1 MEPTYPIFDRVNSPA
16 DLKSLSDSELI
27 ALCAEL
33 RQYLVDSVGKTG
45 GHLASNLGVV
55 ELSVALHQVFDS
67 PDDRLIWDV
76 GHQCYVHKL
85 LTGRKDRFS
94 TIRQPGGLSGFTK
107 RSESEHDPFG
117 AGHSSTSLSA
127 ALGFAI
133 ADKLAGSDRC
143 TVAIVG
149 DGAFTGGL
157 IHEALDN
164 IEKDLRLII
173 VLNENEMSISPTR
186 GSFARHLSK
195 IRQSPRYHKTKKATR
210 RFIQKIPLI
219 GKPLFRGV
227 LAIKKSLKNFFYN
240 SNMFENM
247 GLYYLGPVDGNDY
260 TALRDMLAEAKSSG
274 QACLLHI
281 KTTKGK
287 GFAPAEEL
295 PNKFH
300 GILPNGAEAP
310 YNFSAEMGRLLCERA
325 ENNRSI
331 CAITAAMAEGCGLVE
346 FAERFPDRFFDV
358 GIAEEHALVFG
369 AGLAA
374 AGMKPIFAVYSTFL
388 QRGYDN
394 LIHDIALQNLPVT
407 ICIDRASLAKSD
419 GPTHHGIFDVAFL
432 GELPNMV
439 LYAPATFDSLSRA
452 LDASLSANAP
462 TAIRYPNSPD
472 HALNFLAQGDY
483 PFRRCF
489 ERMDECDC
497 VIVTYGCTVQDARIA
512 SERLL
517 KEGIVCG
524 ILLLEQLLPVRVPAA
539 ALAKLLPEGGIPLL
553 FWEEGIRAGGL
564 SMLLCDAL
572 ERDPDAAER
581 FSRCPRRTLA
591 IDDPFIV
598 PNAGETA
605 QSAMGIDVESAM
617 RAIREL
623 VGEKKG

>member
-1 MEPTYPIFDRVNSPA
+1 MEVSYPIFDRVNSPT
-16 DLKSLSDSELI
+16 DLKSLSDSELS

-55 ELSVALHQVFDS
+55 ELSVALHQVFDTPS
-67 PDDRLIWDV
+67 DRLIWDV

-85 LTGRKDRFS
+85 LTERKDAFS
-94 TIRQPGGLSGFTK
+94 TIRQAGGLSGFTK
-107 RSESEHDPFG
+107 RSESVYDPFG

-127 ALGFAI
+127 ALGFAT
-133 ADKLAGSDRC
+133 ADKLAGRDHY

-164 IEKDLRLII
+164 LEKDLHLII

-186 GSFARHLSK
+186 GSFAQHLAK

-210 RFIQKIPLI
+210 RFIQKLPLI
-219 GKPLFRGV
+219 GNACFRAI
-227 LAIKKSLKNFFYN
+227 LAIKKALKNFLYN

-260 TALRDMLAEAKSSG
+260 TALRDMLREAEDSG

-281 KTTKGK
+281 RTVKGK
-287 GFAPAEEL
+287 GYAPAEEL
-295 PNKFH
+295 PNKYH
-300 GILPNGAEAP
+300 GVLPGYAEAP
-310 YNFSAEMGRLLCERA
+310 YNYSAEMGRLLCERA
-325 ENNRSI
+325 ESDRSI
-331 CAITAAMAEGCGLVE
+331 CAITAAMAEGCGLTD

-358 GIAEEHALVFG
+358 GIAEEHALVFA

-374 AGMKPIFAVYSTFL
+374 AGQKPVFAVYSTFL

-432 GELPNMV
+432 GQLPNV
-439 LYAPATFDSLSRA
+439 TLYAPASFDSLARA
-452 LDASLSANAP
+452 LDASLRSNAP
-462 TAIRYPNSPD
+462 TCIRYPNATEQ
-472 HALNFLAQGDY
+472 ALNFLPQGSY
-483 PFRRCF
+483 PFRRSF
-489 ERMDECDC
+489 ERAEECDC
-497 VIVTYGCTVQDARIA
+497 IIVTYSQTVQDARRA
-512 SERLL
+512 SDRLL
-517 KEGIVCG
+517 GEGIVCG
-524 ILLLEQLLPVRVPAA
+524 ILLLEQLLPVSTPAA
-539 ALAKLLPEGGIPLL
+539 EIAKLLPEAGVPIL
-553 FWEEGIRAGGL
+553 FWEESIRAGGL

-572 ERDPDAAER
+572 TRDPDGAER
-581 FSRCPRRTLA
+581 FCRCRRATLA
-591 IDDPFIV
+591 IDDPFVV
-598 PNAGETA
+598 PNASETA
-605 QSAMGIDVESAM
+605 QSAMGIDVETAM
-617 RAIREL
+617 RTIRGL
-623 VGEKKG
+623 LGR

>member
-1 MEPTYPIFDRVNSPA
+1 METKYPIFDHINTPA
-16 DLKSLSDSELI
+16 DLKSLSDSELTT
-27 ALCAEL
+27 LCDEL
-33 RQYLVDSVGKTG
+33 RRYLVDSVSKTG

-55 ELSVALHQVFDS
+55 ELSVALHQVFDTPS
-67 PDDRLIWDV
+67 DRLIWDV
-76 GHQCYVHKL
+76 GHQAYVHKL
-85 LTGRKDRFS
+85 LTGRKDAFS

-107 RSESEHDPFG
+107 RSESEYDPFG

-127 ALGFAI
+127 ALGFAW
-133 ADKLAGSDRC
+133 ADKLAGRDNY

-164 IEKDLRLII
+164 LEKDLRVII

-186 GSFARHLSK
+186 GSFAQHLAK

-219 GKPLFRGV
+219 GNACFRGI
-227 LAIKKSLKNFFYN
+227 LSAKKAIKNIVYN
-240 SNMFENM
+240 SNIFENM

-260 TALRDMLAEAKSSG
+260 TALRDMLREAKDSG

-287 GFAPAEEL
+287 GYTPAEEL
-295 PNKFH
+295 PNKYH
-300 GILPNGAEAP
+300 GVLPELADAP
-310 YNFSAEMGRLLCERA
+310 YNFSAEFGRLLCKKA
-325 ENNRSI
+325 EADKSI
-331 CAITAAMAEGCGLVE
+331 CAITAAMAEGCGLCD
-346 FAERFPDRFFDV
+346 FADRFPDRFFDV

-374 AGMKPIFAVYSTFL
+374 AGMKPVFAVYSTFL

-407 ICIDRASLAKSD
+407 LCIDRAGLAKSD

-432 GELPNMV
+432 GELPNV
-439 LYAPATFDSLSRA
+439 TLYAPASFDSLARA
-452 LDASLSANAP
+452 LDASLESDAP
-462 TAIRYPNSPD
+462 TCIRYPNATEQ
-472 HALNFLAQGDY
+472 ALDFLPHGTY

-489 ERMDECDC
+489 ERMEECDC
-497 VIVTYGCTVQDARIA
+497 VLVTYGRTVQDARLA

-517 KEGIVCG
+517 AEGIVCG
-524 ILLLEQLLPVRVPAA
+524 ILLLEQLLPISLPAA
-539 ALAKLLPEGGIPLL
+539 ELAGLLPEDGVPLL

-572 ERDPDAAER
+572 ERDPNSAER
-581 FSRCPRRTLA
+581 FYRCPRKTLA
-591 IDDPFIV
+591 IDDPFAV
-598 PNAGETA
+598 PRAGESA
-605 QSAMGIDVESAM
+605 QSAVGIDVDSAM
-617 RAIREL
+617 KAIRAL
-623 VGEKKG
+623 VGR